1 MADIVQMNNA
11 LSTNVDDKK
20 DKLQDEILQ
29 LVTFSIGNE
38 EFGVEILKVQEINKM
53 MQVTKIPNSPS
64 FVEGV
69 INLRGKVIP
78 IINLRNKLRLPP
90 KEHDK
95 NTRIIVMEIQGKTV
109 GFIVD
114 AVSEVLRIPRS
125 ITEPPPPMIGGVSS
139 EYIVSVGKLED
150 RLLIL
155 LDVDRI
161 LSNEEKS
168 ALANMPS

>member
-90 KEHDK
+90 KEHNK
-95 NTRIIVMEIQGKTV
+95 NTRIIVMEIQGKTI

-168 ALANMPS
+168 ALSNIQ